1 METGLSGTRTN
12 SPVTE
17 TLNPAALSLPST
29 LSVMETVLL
38 RVLSSTSSSRVPQK
52 FHGLDSSAL
61 FCRPTRLLE
70 TLLAEMLSPEQ
81 EVPDRLPARAKLL
94 DLAARSMV
102 RAFVPLV

>member
-1 METGLSGTRTN
+1 MTDILK
-12 SPVTE
+12 PV
-17 TLNPAALSLPST
+17 AAWWAST

-38 RVLSSTSSSRVPQK
+38 LVLSSMSSSRVPQNSN
-52 FHGLDSSAL
+52 GLDSSAL

-81 EVPDRLPARAKLL
+81 EVPDRFPARAKLL